1 MTRRLMLTLN
11 RAAATH
17 PQNKTPAK
25 GRGFETYP
33 GSVTLF
39 PPLETLFPHNKNI
52 VSKLALCQYL
62 WVGSRTGTVLM
73 LQKSCWPPHTRN
85 QHLTHP
91 EGPLIEWPF
100 FWLIGDVQQDGSR
113 KEDLTKEPRTPPKA
127 RINQQEL
134 LWQK

>member
-1 MTRRLMLTLN
+1 MLTLN

-39 PPLETLFPHNKNI
+39 PPLETLFPHKKNI
-52 VSKLALCQYL
+52 GGELALCQYL
-62 WVGSRTGTVLM
+62 RAGLQTGTILM
-73 LQKSCWPPHTRN
+73 LQKECWPPHTRN

-91 EGPLIEWPF
+91 EGHFMSGLF
-100 FWLIGDVQQDGSR
+100 CWLMVC
-113 KEDLTKEPRTPPKA
+113 P
-127 RINQQEL
+127 
-134 LWQK
+134 